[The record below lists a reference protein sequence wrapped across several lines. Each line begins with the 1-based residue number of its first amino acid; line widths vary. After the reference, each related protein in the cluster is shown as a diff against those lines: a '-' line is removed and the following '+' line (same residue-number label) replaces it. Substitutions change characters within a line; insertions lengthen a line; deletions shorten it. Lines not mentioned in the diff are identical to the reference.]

1 MASTISK
8 RPRRKIATEK
18 IPELIRQE
26 EQDNEVNCSKSD
38 YDLEGDNK
46 SILIDTPKINEN

>member
-8 RPRRKIATEK
+8 RPRRKIAREK